1 MISCKPLSLAH
12 DLIDFFTL
20 VTDENLKF
28 VGSCRRIIRGVVNG
42 ENISFGDAQLSGFVG
57 TSFNGKK
64 CAGCGPKNVGQ
75 LLADHKGIFVYC
87 EGDLDRARLLAL
99 VHHVCSVFDHGTC
112 KVAKPRNLHCQKR
125 NRNRCDDGKN
135 VLEAAQCLDGENAG
149 GHGDA

>member
-75 LLADHKGIFVYC
+75 FLVNNKRVLAHRQGNLNDAGLLAFVRC
-87 EGDLDRARLLAL
+87 MRSGFDNRSGKVAKSGDLD
-99 VHHVCSVFDHGTC
+99 G
-112 KVAKPRNLHCQKR
+112 
-125 NRNRCDDGKN
+125 
-135 VLEAAQCLDGENAG
+135 
-149 GHGDA
+149 